1 MAIKS
6 IKPTKKKTKRIAA
19 PRRSLLQEGRD
30 ALGLMNEA
38 MPQLLANEQQYS
50 PQFARAE
57 AATAGARAD
66 AERGVMDSQYGA
78 LRQSMLS
85 SSPELRAANSAMT
98 SRLGE
103 LGPSGIETALTQQ
116 AQAELSLGGQ
126 LTNDQR
132 READQS
138 VRAALSARGLAS
150 GTAGAVSE
158 VLNRQ
163 GMSDARL
170 QQRRQFAGGVDSM
183 IQQRKSG
190 DAAVANNTFNTLSA
204 FWDPQQRLF
213 GRSGSAVSGQVSGPA
228 AFNPFLSSASNVGS
242 GNQNA
247 SIAAMQANEGAR
259 QFGITQAWEQKAF
272 DLNRQDTLRNQ
283 QLNNQA
289 AQGASRTSAFGN
301 IAGMIF
307 GGLAGNGFKL

>member
-6 IKPTKKKTKRIAA
+6 KSTKKTKKIAA
-19 PRRSLLQEGRD
+19 PQRSLLQEGRD

-103 LGPSGIETALTQQ
+103 LGPSGIETALAQQ

-138 VRAALSARGLAS
+138 VRAALSARGLAG
-150 GTAGAVSE
+150 GTSGAVAE

-163 GMSDARL
+163 GASDARL

-183 IQQRKSG
+183 TQQRKSG
-190 DAAVANNTFNTLSA
+190 DAAIANNSFNTLSA

-213 GRSGSAVSGQVSGPA
+213 GRGGSAVSGQVSGPA
-228 AFNPFLSSASNVGS
+228 AFNPFLSSASNVGA

-247 SIAAMQANEGAR
+247 AVAAMQTNEQAR
-259 QFGITQAWEQKAF
+259 QFGISQAWDEKAF
-272 DLNRQDTLRNQ
+272 GLNRQDTLRNQ

-289 AQGASRTSAFGN
+289 AQSASRTSAFGN

>member
-1 MAIKS
+1 MAIKYNS
-6 IKPTKKKTKRIAA
+6 KGKKTKKIAT
-19 PRRSLLQEGRD
+19 PKRSLLQEGRD
-30 ALGLMNEA
+30 ALGLMDEA
-38 MPQLLANEQQYS
+38 MPRLLANEQQYS

-57 AATAGARAD
+57 AATAGARAE
-66 AERGVMDSQYGA
+66 AERGVMDSQYGQM
-78 LRQSMLS
+78 RQSMLS
-85 SSPELRAANSAMT
+85 SSPELRAANNAMT
-98 SRLGE
+98 ARLGE
-103 LGPSGIETALTQQ
+103 LGPSGIESALTQQ
-116 AQAELSLGGQ
+116 AQSELSMGGQ

-138 VRAALSARGLAS
+138 VRAALSARGMAG

-183 IQQRKSG
+183 TQQRKSG
-190 DAAVANNTFNTLSA
+190 DAAIANNSFNTLSA

-213 GRSGSAVSGQVSGPA
+213 GRSGSAVSGQVSGPNS
-228 AFNPFLSSASNVGS
+228 FNPFLTSAANVGS

-259 QFGITQAWEQKAF
+259 QFGLAQAWDQKAF
-272 DLNRQDTLRNQ
+272 DLNRQDTLRNTQ
-283 QLNNQA
+283 MNNQA
-289 AQGASRTSAFGN
+289 AQTGARTSAFGN
-301 IAGMIF
+301 IAGMVF

>member
-1 MAIKS
+1 MAIKPNKS
-6 IKPTKKKTKRIAA
+6 TKKKTRKIAA
-19 PRRSLLQEGRD
+19 PQRSLLQEGRD

-57 AATAGARAD
+57 AATAGARAE

-103 LGPSGIETALTQQ
+103 LGPSGIETALAQQ
-116 AQAELSLGGQ
+116 AQSELSLGGQ

-138 VRAALSARGLAS
+138 VRAALSARGMAG

-213 GRSGSAVSGQVSGPA
+213 GRSGSAVSGQVSGPNS
-228 AFNPFLSSASNVGS
+228 FNPFLTSASNVGA

-283 QLNNQA
+283 QMNNQA
-289 AQGASRTSAFGN
+289 AQSASRTSAFGN